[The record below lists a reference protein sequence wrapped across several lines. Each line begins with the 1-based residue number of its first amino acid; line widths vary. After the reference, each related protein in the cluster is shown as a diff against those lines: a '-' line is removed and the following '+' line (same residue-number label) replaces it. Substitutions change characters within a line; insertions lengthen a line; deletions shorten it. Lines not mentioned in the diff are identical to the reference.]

1 MAGVFSLPIQPTRT
15 MLCLVAVIVIGSIF
29 VHHADAQPAQD
40 GVDCVDW
47 LDAISEYEQ
56 FSWIGSSPEFAVPGE
71 APADSPP
78 DGPVSSALA
87 DEDSPG
93 ISFPIPSDGY
103 TILLPTNDAVEAFN
117 ENADYDG
124 IVGNYEPEELNGEII
139 SYHILVDNKFDP
151 QFDLGDDKSRL
162 ERTAFMDLPVKIDKE
177 EGDGPVAVS
186 GDATGKITI
195 PVDADG
201 KEKLPENACL
211 PVITDSGVVNV
222 PVNIYA
228 VDQVLGPFPIDKKCD
243 NNILKC
249 AESFYDEGYADITK
263 PPYMFGEKVEWA
275 A

>member
-1 MAGVFSLPIQPTRT
+1 
-15 MLCLVAVIVIGSIF
+15 
-29 VHHADAQPAQD
+29 
-40 GVDCVDW
+40 
-47 LDAISEYEQ
+47 
-56 FSWIGSSPEFAVPGE
+56 
-71 APADSPP
+71 
-78 DGPVSSALA
+78 
-87 DEDSPG
+87 
-93 ISFPIPSDGY
+93 
-103 TILLPTNDAVEAFN
+103 LLPTNDAVEAFN